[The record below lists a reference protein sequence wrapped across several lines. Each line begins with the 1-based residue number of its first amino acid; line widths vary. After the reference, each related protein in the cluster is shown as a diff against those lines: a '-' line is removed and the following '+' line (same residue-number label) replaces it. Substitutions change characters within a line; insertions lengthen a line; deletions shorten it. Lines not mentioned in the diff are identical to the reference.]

1 MKRFKYLSITAAL
14 VLLFAGLVYAGNKS
28 PMFSRHQPGGMF
40 GVINE
45 TQTTGNIWFVD
56 SGSANASD
64 AAGFGQNPD
73 APCATIDYAIGL
85 ATASNGD
92 WIVAMPG
99 HTDTVSAAGSIAA
112 DVAGI
117 RIIGLGEGIN
127 RPVISWSAAAGYVS
141 VTAANVTFE
150 NLVFDMSP
158 GTGLAA
164 TGVSIY
170 KDVTDTKFDKCTF
183 LLNNGAGQV
192 THAIYAEA
200 GGTRTQVANCQF
212 LGAMDS
218 QTGVSDV
225 IQVAGAAVNDVKISG
240 CDIRAYSSNALIY
253 VVSEVTG
260 FQVDNSN
267 LVNFN
272 GASTTKLC
280 IDATSAVGLVRN
292 TSTAYPNVGTGVT
305 VTTGALTNTSGL

>member
-1 MKRFKYLSITAAL
+1 MKRFKYLSITVAL
-14 VLLFAGLVYAGNKS
+14 LVLFAGLVFAGNKS

-56 SGSANASD
+56 SGSATGAD
-64 AAGFGQNPD
+64 AAGFGENPD
-73 APCATIDYAIGL
+73 APFLTIDYAIGNC
-85 ATASNGD
+85 TASNGD
-92 WIVAMPG
+92 WIIVMPG

-127 RPVISWSAAAGYVS
+127 RPVISWSAAAGYIS

-150 NLVFDMSP
+150 NIVFDMSP
-158 GTGLAA
+158 GAGLAA

-170 KDVTDTKFDKCTF
+170 KTVTDTKFDKCTF

-200 GGTRTQVANCQF
+200 GGTRIQVANCTF
-212 LGAMDS
+212 LGSMDS

-225 IQVAGAAVNDVKISG
+225 IQIAAAAVNDVKISG
-240 CDIRAYSSNALIY
+240 CDIRAYSSNALVYI
-253 VVSEVTG
+253 VSEVSG
-260 FQVDNSN
+260 FQIDNSN
-267 LVNFN
+267 LIQGSAVGTNLCIE
-272 GASTTKLC
+272 GAS
-280 IDATSAVGLVRN
+280 AAGLVRN
-292 TSTAYPNVGTGVT
+292 TSTAYPKIGTGVT
-305 VTTGALTNTSGL
+305 VTTGALTNTSAL